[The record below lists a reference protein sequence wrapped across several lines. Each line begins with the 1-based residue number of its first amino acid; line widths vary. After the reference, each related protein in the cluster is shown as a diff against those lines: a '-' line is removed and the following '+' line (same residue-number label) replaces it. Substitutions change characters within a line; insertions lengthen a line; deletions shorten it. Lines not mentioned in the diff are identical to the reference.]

1 MCVFVLVCVSESES
15 LLSGHSGPAWWL
27 LGIRPGPFGIVY
39 TASQFLGIQ
48 LRLGTTLQAGAGA
61 LLLTHP
67 VGGGIPEVA
76 EHAIHFLQSLA
87 AGLAV
92 VLVVLGLLN
101 GQVCGGHF

>member
-1 MCVFVLVCVSESES
+1 MCVCVSESES
-15 LLSGHSGPAWWL
+15 LLSGNCGPAWWL

-39 TASQFLGIQ
+39 TASQFFGIQ
-48 LRLGTTLQAGAGA
+48 LRLGATLHGGAGS

-67 VGGGIPEVA
+67 VGGGIPEIA

-87 AGLAV
+87 AGFAI
-92 VLVVLGLLN
+92 VLMVLGLLN